1 MFYIL
6 QQLTTLC
13 ECKVSCSSCR
23 CSLVLLLMSWCNHTC
38 NCLQTHPPHSHE
50 VTKQLDKSH
59 QKSRQPEWKKKLW
72 STSLIQLYH
81 SFLSPNTMCWT
92 NTVPTSDSCWGMH
105 RFRCSKRSCQTP
117 PKCNNSNKGKMLKQ
131 NKFYQLKECTQP
143 IRITFQQRKG
153 KCVKMIGPRQPLKE
167 YKVKLN
173 YGYQVLCSLAQ
184 ARWLL

>member
-1 MFYIL
+1 MQPYM
-6 QQLTTLC
+6 QLSANTSTSFTWGH
-13 ECKVSCSSCR
+13 KTA
-23 CSLVLLLMSWCNHTC
+23 W
-38 NCLQTHPPHSHE
+38 QKPPE
-50 VTKQLDKSH
+50 IKTAWV
-59 QKSRQPEWKKKLW
+59 KKKLW

-92 NTVPTSDSCWGMH
+92 NAVPTSDSCWGMH

-117 PKCNNSNKGKMLKQ
+117 SKCNNSNRGKMLKQ

-153 KCVKMIGPRQPLKE
+153 KFVKMIRPRQPLKE